1 VRALEH
7 RLRERFELVR
17 AWLAAFV
24 AATPDQAKHAPAI
37 VEAAVT
43 LLTERKIDRETQST
57 VEAIDVTGLL
67 GQHPRIRD
75 RVLPLRLDEFLERLG
90 EFMRVRVPGSAS
102 SAGCVSS

>member
-1 VRALEH
+1 
-7 RLRERFELVR
+7 VR

-57 VEAIDVTGLL
+57 VESIDVTRAARAAPAD
-67 GQHPRIRD
+67 PRSRAAAAA
-75 RVLPLRLDEFLERLG
+75 R
-90 EFMRVRVPGSAS
+90 
-102 SAGCVSS
+102 